1 MEKAVVLSYP
11 GAVGPN
17 IPGVRSYLVVQAQ
30 LTLGDHLVEGKQV
43 LQLAKARRHE
53 APVSVERSRLTRIG
67 IEDDHPV
74 DPRVRPGEAL
84 ELGAQLCYCLGSCG

>member
-1 MEKAVVLSYP
+1 VEKAVVLTYP

-30 LTLGDHLVEGKQV
+30 LTLWGHLVEDKQGV
-43 LQLAKARRHE
+43 QLAKARRHE
-53 APVSVERSRLTRIG
+53 APISVERSRLARIG

-74 DPRVRPGEAL
+74 DPSVRPGEAL
-84 ELGAQLCYCLGSCG
+84 ELGPQLCYCLGSCG